1 MTLPATAHDSVH
13 DKYPRLFPPLDLGF
27 TQLKNRAFMGSMH
40 TDLEELEGGFERL
53 AAYLAALVQQLRFD
67 YLN

>member
-1 MTLPATAHDSVH
+1 
-13 DKYPRLFPPLDLGF
+13 
-27 TQLKNRAFMGSMH
+27 MGSMH